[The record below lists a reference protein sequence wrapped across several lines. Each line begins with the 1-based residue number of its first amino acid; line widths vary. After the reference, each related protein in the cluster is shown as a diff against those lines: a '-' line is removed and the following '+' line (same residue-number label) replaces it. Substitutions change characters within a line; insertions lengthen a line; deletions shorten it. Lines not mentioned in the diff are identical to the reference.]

1 MTFKTLDEIQ
11 RDREERQRQEMKD
24 KIATDTAD
32 IFEKIKKNIK
42 ERQPPK
48 KKRSKLLKW
57 LLFVLS
63 VAISF
68 FIINFILFNVWAF
81 KWLIKSIFG

>member
-1 MTFKTLDEIQ
+1 MTFKTIDEIQ

-32 IFEKIKKNIK
+32 IYEKIKKNIQAKK
-42 ERQPPK
+42 EP
-48 KKRSKLLKW
+48 KKRSKLLRW
-57 LLFVLS
+57 LLFILS